1 MRVGRSHPHYKM
13 LEAQSKPTLTMTDS
27 KSIATLHLNDLRQT
41 NSERPGWSLTFGA
54 TCAEAAAVCLDAQGH
69 PERVALQIDS
79 IQSCTIELQWDAID
93 ETIRR
98 FNADQ
103 EVATEYGAYGIA
115 ALIMP
120 RLTNLTVIERSVKGK
135 GFGFDF
141 WLGSIDDPD
150 TLFQR
155 KARLEVSGIRK
166 GSEALLQ
173 SRVNMKLKQI
183 SPSDT
188 LAPGYIAVVE
198 FGTPKARIV
207 KKCRT

>member
-1 MRVGRSHPHYKM
+1 
-13 LEAQSKPTLTMTDS
+13 MTDS
-27 KSIATLHLNDLRQT
+27 SPMLPRRRFRNATLHLNDLCQ
-41 NSERPGWSLTFGA
+41 NKPERPGWSITFGA
-54 TCAEAAAVCLDAQGH
+54 SCAEAAAVCLDDQGH
-69 PERVALQIDS
+69 PERVVLQING
-79 IQSCTIELQWDAID
+79 IQSCAIELQWNAID
-93 ETIRR
+93 DTIRR

-120 RLTNLTVIERSVKGK
+120 HLTNFTIIERSVKGK

-141 WLGSIDDPD
+141 WLGSIDDID

-166 GSEALLQ
+166 GSESLIQ
-173 SRVNMKLKQI
+173 SRVNMKLRQI

-188 LAPGYIAVVE
+188 VAPGYIAVVE
-198 FGTPKARIV
+198 FGTPQARIV
-207 KKCRT
+207 EKCRT

>member
-1 MRVGRSHPHYKM
+1 
-13 LEAQSKPTLTMTDS
+13 MTDS
-27 KSIATLHLNDLRQT
+27 SPIATLHLNDLCQT
-41 NSERPGWSLTFGA
+41 KPERPGWSLTFGA
-54 TCAEAAAVCLDAQGH
+54 TCAEAAAVCLDDQLH
-69 PERVALQIDS
+69 PERVELQIDG
-79 IQSCTIELQWDAID
+79 IQPCAIELQRDEID
-93 ETIRR
+93 DTIRR

-120 RLTNLTVIERSVKGK
+120 CLTNLTIIERSVKGK

-166 GSEALLQ
+166 GSEAVIQ

-188 LAPGYIAVVE
+188 VAPGYVAVVE
-198 FGTPKARIV
+198 FGTLKARV
-207 KKCRT
+207 VEKCRT

>member
-1 MRVGRSHPHYKM
+1 
-13 LEAQSKPTLTMTDS
+13 MTDGIPIS
-27 KSIATLHLNDLRQT
+27 TLHLNDLCQ
-41 NSERPGWSLTFGA
+41 NKPDRPGWSLTFGA
-54 TCAEAAAVCLDAQGH
+54 TCADAAAVCLDDQGH
-69 PERVALQIDS
+69 PERVELKING
-79 IQSCTIELQWDAID
+79 IQSGELELQWNQID
-93 ETIRR
+93 DITRR

-120 RLTNLTVIERSVKGK
+120 QITHYTIIERSVKGK

-141 WLGSIDDPD
+141 WLGSIDDTE

-166 GSEALLQ
+166 GTETIIQ
-173 SRVNMKLKQI
+173 SRVKMKLKQI

-188 LAPGYIAVVE
+188 VAPGYVAVIE
-198 FGTPKARIV
+198 FGTPEARIV
-207 KKCRT
+207 EKCRT